1 MRIHRAKS
9 LFGALG
15 VSAGI
20 LCLPAPAQAQFT
32 VSPTNLIQRPTL
44 INGISQSV
52 NSGNILFS
60 TTPFNPN
67 SDPGGLGLF
76 AGLPGSS
83 PITLDGWIQPTTT
96 TGSNALNGIFGNR
109 SNNSPLGGLLGGNN
123 PLGNVLGGSGDTRGG
138 DLISVIQGVISNIG
152 KLSGN
157 PLEFI
162 AQLFQ
167 GNQSPLG
174 ESLAVVEDVLKQNQ
188 SEMGLPDLAQA
199 KADVWKANTATNP
212 YTALDLF
219 QLKQGQVTSRATQ
232 SHTQTILGKEGQK
245 LQLQGMQAVQRA
257 IGGANQIVQTSGQ
270 VAQQTN
276 QFAQQA
282 SQVAQVAAQVGQ
294 QSTQTAAQTTATA
307 GKIKSAISTQ
317 DAIKGLGEQNSQLAN
332 ILSGISNQMGSSA
345 NELSSV
351 ASELSGLSNQQAQAA
366 VQLGQVAAIN
376 GDQAVSLRNLQVSS
390 ALSNANLH
398 EMTELMHGKKRQ
410 ESLEKEAL
418 VTLPAANPFILFK

>member
-1 MRIHRAKS
+1 MRILQAKN
-9 LFGALG
+9 LFGLLG
-15 VSAGI
+15 IATGI
-20 LCLPAPAQAQFT
+20 LYLPAPAQAQFT
-32 VSPTNLIQRPTL
+32 FSPTNRIQSPTL
-44 INGISQSV
+44 INGISQSI
-52 NSGNILFS
+52 NSGNIPFS

-76 AGLPGSS
+76 SGLPGGS
-83 PITLDGWIQPTTT
+83 PIALDGWTQATTA
-96 TGSNALNGIFGNR
+96 GPNALNDLFG
-109 SNNSPLGGLLGGNN
+109 SGATNSPIGGLLGGNN
-123 PLGNVLGGSGDTRGG
+123 PLGNVLGGNGKAQGGG
-138 DLISVIQGVISNIG
+138 DLISIIQGVISNIG
-152 KLSGN
+152 KLSSN

-174 ESLAVVEDVLKQNQ
+174 ESLAVVEDALKKNQ
-188 SEMGLPDLAQA
+188 AEMGLPDLALA

-212 YTALDLF
+212 YTAIDLF
-219 QLKQGQVTSRATQ
+219 HLKQGQVTSRATQ
-232 SHTQTILGKEGQK
+232 SHAQTVLGKEGQK

-257 IGGANQIVQTSGQ
+257 IEGANQVVQTSGQ

-317 DAIKGLGEQNSQLAN
+317 DAIKGMGEQNAQLAN

-398 EMTELMHGKKRQ
+398 EMSELMHGKKRQ